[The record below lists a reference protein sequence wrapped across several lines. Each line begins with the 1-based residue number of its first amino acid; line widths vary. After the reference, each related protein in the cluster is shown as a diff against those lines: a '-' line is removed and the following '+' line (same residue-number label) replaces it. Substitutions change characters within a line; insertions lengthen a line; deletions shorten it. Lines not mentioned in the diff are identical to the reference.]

1 MTDPYDPNQYDYL
14 VIFLYGNI
22 DLETELIQK
31 AEEEYKTFDDVLI
44 LPIQN

>member
-14 VIFLYGNI
+14 VIFSYGNT

-44 LPIQN
+44 LPIQD